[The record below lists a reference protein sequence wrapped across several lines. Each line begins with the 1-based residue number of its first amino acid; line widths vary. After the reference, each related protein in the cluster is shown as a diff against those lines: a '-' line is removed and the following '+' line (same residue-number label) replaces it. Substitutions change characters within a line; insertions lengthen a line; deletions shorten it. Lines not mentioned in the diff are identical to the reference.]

1 MKGLFLF
8 LLVLSISLLSGCAE
22 GFWRHNASDQS
33 RATVVFYPTDANT
46 ILSCMTERRK
56 MTHKEFGRA
65 FRAASKQAAKGER
78 AASLRLICL
87 SLHDY
92 ASYKQFKSG
101 MKALAAYIKDYP
113 DDAAS
118 LQGIYQLLQRV
129 DKEKINKWN
138 QGSKSSDEK
147 EELESENTELQER
160 NEILEQNADQDQV
173 RIQELQKQIE
183 QLKNIENIIKNRER

>member
-8 LLVLSISLLSGCAE
+8 FLVLSISMLSGCAE
-22 GFWRHNASDQS
+22 GFWKQHASDQS

-46 ILSCMTERRK
+46 ILSCLTERRK
-56 MTHKEFGRA
+56 MTHKEFGREY
-65 FRAASKQAAKGER
+65 RTASKQATKGER

-87 SLHDY
+87 SLHDH

-101 MKALAAYIKDYP
+101 MKTLAAYMKVHP

-118 LQGIYQLLQRV
+118 LQGIYQLMQRI
-129 DKEKINKWN
+129 DKEKIKKWN

-147 EELESENTELQER
+147 EELEAENTDLQER
-160 NEILEQNADQDQV
+160 NEMLEQNASQDQV